1 MDFVFT
7 YCNSIVSYHLIKM
20 SNVIEISQDQF
31 IDEVVEKSKTI
42 PVIVDFW
49 APWCGPCKQLTP
61 VLEKV
66 VESKKGKVIL
76 AKINVDENQG
86 IAAQLNVRSIPTVYG
101 FVDGK
106 PIDAFQ
112 GAQPESKIEEMVK
125 KLIDSAPGNEIPK
138 LLEEADNLFKETK
151 YEEAQKIYE
160 NLISLDP
167 GNPTVIAGMLRCL
180 LQLQKNDDA
189 KEIFNSLDDEILKDE
204 EILKVKKLI
213 DNLDNSNKGESIEE
227 LINKLRLDPD
237 NKDLTLEIAEKY
249 FSLNQNEEGFETLL
263 NLYNKDSKW
272 NDEIAKKKL
281 LEYFDLLGFNDPN
294 VINARKKL
302 SSMMFK

>member
-1 MDFVFT
+1 
-7 YCNSIVSYHLIKM
+7 M
-20 SNVIEISQDQF
+20 SNIIEISQDQF

-249 FSLNQNEEGFETLL
+249 FSLNQNGEGFETLL

>member
-1 MDFVFT
+1 
-7 YCNSIVSYHLIKM
+7 M

-42 PVIVDFW
+42 PVVVDFW

-61 VLEKV
+61 ILEKV
-66 VESKKGKVIL
+66 VESKKGKVVL

-125 KLIDSAPGNEIPK
+125 KLIDSAPGNEVPK
-138 LLEEADNLFKETK
+138 LLEEADGFFKEKK
-151 YEEAQKIYE
+151 YEEAQTIYE
-160 NLISLDP
+160 NLITLDP
-167 GNPTVIAGMLRCL
+167 GNSKVIAGMLRCL
-180 LQLQKNDDA
+180 LQLNKNDDA
-189 KEIFNSLDDEILKDE
+189 KEVFNSLDDEILKDE
-204 EILKVKKLI
+204 EILRIKKLI
-213 DNLDNSNKGESIEE
+213 DNIDNSDKGESIDG
-227 LINKLRLDPD
+227 LMGKLKLDPN
-237 NKDLTLEIAEKY
+237 NKDLILEVAEKF
-249 FSLNQNEEGFETLL
+249 FSLNQNEEGFDRLL
-263 NLYNKDSKW
+263 DLFSKDSKW

-294 VINARKKL
+294 VIVARKKL